1 MTQRPVDAAAAVG
14 AAVGAASTDGDAE
27 GYGSGGWAPPG
38 ALPTT
43 KEAGAA
49 SAGSVGLV
57 FGLAMELGGKPG
69 RFTGCSFIRFFHRF
83 IHHSIRGFQPRYSLY
98 ASKNVARF
106 SVTLYFQ

>member
-1 MTQRPVDAAAAVG
+1 MTQRPVDAGAAAAG
-14 AAVGAASTDGDAE
+14 AGGAVAADSDAE

-69 RFTGCSFIRFFHRF
+69 RSRTPSIRFYRFMHR
-83 IHHSIRGFQPRYSLY
+83 STRGFQPRYYSLH
-98 ASKNVARF
+98 AKIWRVF
-106 SVTLYFQ
+106 H